1 MKRHQV
7 GDIYVNKITSLAYKK
22 GTWLENNS
30 NSYKL

>member
-7 GDIYVNKITSLAYKK
+7 GDIFVNKITSLAYKN

-30 NSYKL
+30 NSYK